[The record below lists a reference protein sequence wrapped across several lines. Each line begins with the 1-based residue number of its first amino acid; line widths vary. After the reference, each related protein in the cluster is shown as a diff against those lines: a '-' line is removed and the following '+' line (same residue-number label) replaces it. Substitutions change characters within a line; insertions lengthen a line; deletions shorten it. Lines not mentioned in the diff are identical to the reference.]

1 MATKKEIAQDF
12 LKLASKGQSRKA
24 FELYIADSFKHH
36 NAWFK
41 GDGHTLMMAMEENG
55 KKNPDKLFE
64 IQRALEDGD
73 LAAVHSHVR
82 QTKNDLGAAVIHI
95 FRFENNKI
103 VELWDFGQAV
113 PENMVNE
120 NGMF

>member
-1 MATKKEIAQDF
+1 MTRKEIAQDF

-24 FELYIADSFKHH
+24 FELYVSNNFKHH

-41 GDGHTLMMAMEENG
+41 GDRHTLMTAMEENG

-64 IQRALEDGD
+64 IQRTLEDGD
-73 LAAVHSHVR
+73 LVAVHSHIR
-82 QTKNDLGAAVIHI
+82 QTKNDLGASVIHI
-95 FRFENNKI
+95 FCFDDNKI

>member
-1 MATKKEIAQDF
+1 MTKKQIAQDF
-12 LKLASKGQSRKA
+12 LQLASKGQSGKA
-24 FELYIADSFKHH
+24 FELYVSDNFKHH
-36 NAWFK
+36 NVWFK
-41 GDGHTLMMAMEENG
+41 GDRHTLMTAMEENG

-73 LAAVHSHVR
+73 FVAVHSRVR
-82 QTKNDLGAAVIHI
+82 QAENDLGVAVIHI
-95 FRFENNKI
+95 FRFESDKI